1 MTKKQL
7 GIFLSVVLVII
18 AALIVGIVLTDGL
31 YEKDA
36 TIQETMQDAVL
47 HEGDKINLFGMLVNP
62 GLISAYIVTAVI
74 LVFAAIVRIFVIPHF
89 KTVPGKFQ
97 LVLEEAVGM
106 FDGMAKNSSPH
117 RNRFLGVYIFA
128 AAAYIFVG
136 TLFELFG
143 LPWQTAAG
151 ESVAL
156 PAPLSDINGA
166 IALGCLSYLV
176 ILAGG
181 ILSNRVRGLGRTLKE
196 FSLPI
201 SMSFRLFGAL
211 LSGMLVSEL
220 VYYYI
225 SLSFLLPVLVG
236 VLFTVMH
243 ALVQA
248 YVLATLTSLIYGEVT
263 EPYVKKSK
271 VSAKDKHK
279 KFKPEVNV

>member
-74 LVFAAIVRIFVIPHF
+74 LIFAVIVRIFVIPHF

-117 RNRFLGVYIFA
+117 RNRFLGAYIFA

-136 TLFELFG
+136 TLFELIG

-166 IALGCLSYLV
+166 IA

-181 ILSNRVRGLGRTLKE
+181 ILSNRARGLGRTLKE

>member
-47 HEGDKINLFGMLVNP
+47 NEGDKINLFGMLVNP

-74 LVFAAIVRIFVIPHF
+74 LVFAAIVRIFVIPRF

-117 RNRFLGVYIFA
+117 RNRFLGAYIFA

-181 ILSNRVRGLGRTLKE
+181 ILSNRVRGLGRTLK
-196 FSLPI
+196 
-201 SMSFRLFGAL
+201 
-211 LSGMLVSEL
+211 
-220 VYYYI
+220 
-225 SLSFLLPVLVG
+225 G